1 MIILWLSCSSPD
13 VTKFPFEEVYEQ
25 GAGRYLDQFSPDEVF
40 DLSEDVQAHR
50 FIASETG
57 PICMN
62 GSDFHT
68 MVRDQQS
75 DYLLFFLQGGGLC
88 SSELCL
94 SVPSGSAWF
103 PDLDIFASSDENPVN
118 DWNQVYV
125 PYCDGSL
132 FSSDAQVDLDADGV
146 VDRYH
151 HGLHNLSAALD
162 VAKTEFPE
170 PKKIL
175 LAGSSGGGYGT
186 LAATMLAR
194 WTWPNSAIY
203 VFNDSGIGLGKE
215 GNPYFINSLIDEF
228 NASSILPNSQ
238 TDLLSEGHLTPLVSW
253 QLQQDPNLKIAGFS
267 FLRDYVISQM
277 YLETAYEAFESQIR
291 TQTQQIHQAYP
302 NRYQYFLKSGAQH
315 TVLLGDPSGFVDPD
329 SAFADLLTQMLA
341 SMYTTEIEGES
352 TANWLSD
359 LINDS
364 PDWTSHSE

>member
-1 MIILWLSCSSPD
+1 MIFLWLSCSSPEEE
-13 VTKFPFEEVYEQ
+13 TFPFAEVYEQ
-25 GAGRYLDQFSPDEVF
+25 GAGRYLQQFSPDEVF
-40 DLSEDVQAHR
+40 DLSEDVEAHR
-50 FIASETG
+50 FIASDTG

-75 DYLLFFLQGGGLC
+75 ENLLFFLQGGGLC

-103 PDLDIFASSDENPVN
+103 PDLDIFASRDENPVN

-132 FSSDAQVDLDADGV
+132 FSSDAQVDLDADGI

-162 VAKTEFPE
+162 VAKVEFPA

-203 VFNDSGIGLGKE
+203 VLNDSGIGLGKE
-215 GNPYFINSLIDEF
+215 GNPYFLTSLIDEF

-238 TDLLSEGHLTPLVSW
+238 EDMLSEGHLTPLLSW
-253 QLQQDPNLKIAGFS
+253 QLEQDPNLKIAAFS

-277 YLETAYEAFESQIR
+277 YLETAYEDFEAQVR
-291 TQTQQIHQAYP
+291 MQTQRLHDAHP
-302 NRYQYFLKSGAQH
+302 SRYQYFLKSGAQH

-341 SMYTTEIEGES
+341 SMYTTEIEGKS
-352 TANWLSD
+352 MANWLSN
-359 LINDS
+359 LLNDS
-364 PDWTSHSE
+364 PEWTAVAE